1 MFPVYLIQ
9 EIKANV
15 NQAICFLGLVLVPII
30 QNLMNIGRA
39 SKSNLRDPPKRLNVF
54 NKGSPANYF
63 TSCCLQKKRN
73 ENMFVKGFFVL
84 IFQK

>member
-1 MFPVYLIQ
+1 MFPVYLI

-39 SKSNLRDPPKRLNVF
+39 SKSNLRDPPKRLNVS

-63 TSCCLQKKRN
+63 TSCCLQKK
-73 ENMFVKGFFVL
+73 E
-84 IFQK
+84 

>member
-1 MFPVYLIQ
+1 MFPVYLI

-15 NQAICFLGLVLVPII
+15 NQAICILGLVLVPII

-39 SKSNLRDPPKRLNVF
+39 SESNLRDLPKRLNVS

-63 TSCCLQKKRN
+63 TSCCLQKKG
-73 ENMFVKGFFVL
+73 MKICLLKVFL
-84 IFQK
+84 Y